1 MWSAIVTRL
10 VCIYAQV
17 LLCPCEF
24 SRQEYWSGLLF
35 PTTGDLLDP
44 GIEPGFL
51 QLAGRFF
58 FTTVPPGKPII
69 SLIGCLT
76 LGPVVMY

>member
-10 VCIYAQV
+10 VYIYAQ
-17 LLCPCEF
+17 LLFCPCEF

-58 FTTVPPGKPII
+58 LPLCHLGSPLLA
-69 SLIGCLT
+69 SLDVLH
-76 LGPVVMY
+76 LGL